1 MTGPQRNAGHRVRAV
16 ALRVTRA
23 AQHRGAGL
31 QAVLNRELTA
41 HQTLSPQDKHL
52 ITELSYGYLRMK
64 GRLDAVLSWNLS
76 GNSRKLPPAYLN
88 ALGLAVYE
96 LLYLDRIP
104 PYATLD
110 VTVQRIKA
118 VWGKGLAGL
127 ANALLRKILSKQA
140 DLQRME
146 YYQDRSADAL
156 EWLSSYYSCPAWLI
170 RILLNSLGREQ
181 TETVLRQSLRPPML
195 GIRVNQTQPGAKAL
209 FERLQAEANPLIA
222 RFPALGFR
230 RTPEHIHRD
239 ESKGLCS
246 RQSLAAQTALS
257 SLSPCEW
264 VRPVWD
270 ACCGF
275 GGKTCQLLET
285 GLDPVWASDR
295 SVTKVQACRREI
307 RRLALPETVLLC
319 ADATHPPPLS
329 LSPGTVLL
337 DVPCSGLGVLNRR
350 PDIKWKHSP
359 STILELRQLQADLLR
374 SACDATKS
382 RGQIVYLTCTLNKE
396 ENTETIRRIL
406 KEYPE
411 KILLEHEYATPVDS
425 LMGEYFYA
433 AVLRKR

>member
-1 MTGPQRNAGHRVRAV
+1 MTGPPRKAGHRVRAV
-16 ALRVTRA
+16 ALTVTSA
-23 AQHRGAGL
+23 AQHRGASL

-41 HQTLSPQDKHL
+41 LQTLSPQDKHL

-64 GRLDAVLSWNLS
+64 GRIDAVISWNLS
-76 GNSRKLPPAYLN
+76 GNKRKLPPPYLN

-96 LLYLDRIP
+96 LLFLDRIP

-140 DLQRME
+140 DLQQME
-146 YYQDRSADAL
+146 YYQDRSADRL
-156 EWLSSYYSCPAWLI
+156 GWLSSYYSCPPWLI
-170 RILLNSLGREQ
+170 QILLNSLGQEK
-181 TETVLRQSLRPPML
+181 TEIVLRQSLRAPLL

-209 FERLQAEANPLIA
+209 FDRLQTEADPLIA
-222 RFPALGFR
+222 QFPGLGFHK
-230 RTPEHIHRD
+230 TPDHIHCY
-239 ESKGLCS
+239 ETKGLCS

-257 SLSPCEW
+257 SLHPSEW
-264 VRPVWD
+264 ARPVWD

-295 SVTKVQACRREI
+295 SCTKVQACRREI
-307 RRLALPETVLLC
+307 RRLALPETSLLC
-319 ADATHPPPLS
+319 TDASKPPPLNR
-329 LSPGTVLL
+329 SPATVLL
-337 DVPCSGLGVLNRR
+337 DVPCSGFGVLNRR

-359 STILELRQLQADLLR
+359 STILDLRHLQAEMLR

-382 RGQIVYLTCTLNKE
+382 RGQIVYLTCTLNSQ
-396 ENTETIRRIL
+396 ENTETIQRIL